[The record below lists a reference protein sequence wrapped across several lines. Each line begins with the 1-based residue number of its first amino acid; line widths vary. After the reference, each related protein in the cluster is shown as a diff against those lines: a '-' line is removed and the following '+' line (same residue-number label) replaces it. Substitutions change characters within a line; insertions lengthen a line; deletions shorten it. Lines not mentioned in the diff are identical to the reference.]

1 MVGDSCAGLGVQSLG
16 GDRLRQAAFARHLAS
31 FRRDLEDAMHN
42 SDATGIDDFDRR
54 ILALFQHDTRCSAER
69 IGAAVG
75 LSAAAVQRRLKR
87 LREQGVIEAEV
98 AKLAPLALGA
108 AVTLIVTVD
117 IDRETAA
124 ELDAFKRRMLACVE
138 VQQCYY
144 VTGAADFILI
154 VLTPDM
160 DSYQRFTERALLS
173 DGNVRS
179 FTTHVALERVKTG
192 VAVPIAERG

>member
-1 MVGDSCAGLGVQSLG
+1 VRPHSAAAGRRFAAIFEDSMQ
-16 GDRLRQAAFARHLAS
+16 
-31 FRRDLEDAMHN
+31 N
-42 SDATGIDDFDRR
+42 SDAVDLDDFDRR
-54 ILALFQHDTRCSAER
+54 ILALFQLDTRRSAESL
-69 IGAAVG
+69 GAAVG

-98 AKLAPLALGA
+98 ARLSPSALGA
-108 AVTLIVTVD
+108 AVTLIVAVD
-117 IDRETAA
+117 IERETAA

-144 VTGAADFILI
+144 VTGAADFILV

-192 VAVPIAERG
+192 VTVPIAERTHL

>member
-1 MVGDSCAGLGVQSLG
+1 MQS
-16 GDRLRQAAFARHLAS
+16 
-31 FRRDLEDAMHN
+31 
-42 SDATGIDDFDRR
+42 SDATGLDDFDRR
-54 ILALFQHDTRCSAER
+54 ILALFQHDTRRSADS
-69 IGAAVG
+69 IGATVG

-98 AKLAPLALGA
+98 ARLSATALGVG
-108 AVTLIVTVD
+108 VTTVVAVD
-117 IDRETAA
+117 IDRETAS
-124 ELDAFKRRMLACVE
+124 ELDAFKRRMLSCVE

-144 VTGAADFILI
+144 VTGAADFILV